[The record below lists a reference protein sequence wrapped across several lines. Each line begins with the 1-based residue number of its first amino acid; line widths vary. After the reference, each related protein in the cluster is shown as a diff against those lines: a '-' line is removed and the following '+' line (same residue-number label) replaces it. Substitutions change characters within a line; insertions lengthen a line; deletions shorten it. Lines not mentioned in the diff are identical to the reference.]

1 MSDPRVSVVVQA
13 EPFDPGAE
21 LNAFARGRPDV
32 GAVTMFTGLVRD
44 LNQGDAV
51 QRMFLEHYPGM
62 TERALADIGAQA
74 LARWPLLAVRVIHR
88 YGELRP
94 TEPIV
99 AVLCAAG
106 HRGEAFAACEFVMDF
121 LKTGAPIWKREVTA
135 QGERWV
141 EARTSDAEAQ
151 ARWDAAPRQSGDGA

>member
-1 MSDPRVSVVVQA
+1 MSDPRISVLVQA

-51 QRMFLEHYPGM
+51 ARMFLEHYPGM

-88 YGELRP
+88 HGELLP
-94 TEPIV
+94 SEPIV
-99 AVLCAAG
+99 AVLCAAT
-106 HRGEAFAACEFVMDF
+106 HRGETFAACEFIMDF
-121 LKTGAPIWKREVTA
+121 LKTGAPIWKRESTPH
-135 QGERWV
+135 GERWV
-141 EARTSDAEAQ
+141 DARASDEDAQ
-151 ARWDAAPRQSGDGA
+151 ARWDAASGPPGGRA